1 MNLAIFDLDHTLL
14 LGDCDMAWARFLVAE
29 GLYAPEHYQK
39 RLAYYRD
46 YQQGTLNM
54 PEYLAFQLA
63 TLAAFSPETLTN
75 LHEAYM
81 NSEVLP
87 MICPTALSM
96 VALHQRAQDVVMV
109 ITATNTFLAA
119 PIVAHFGIDH
129 LIGVNAEQNAQ
140 GYYTGRYVG
149 EPSFSLGKVK
159 RLKAWL
165 KERGQSLADFDK
177 VYFYSDSHN
186 DLPLLQQVSHPV
198 AVNPDARLAKVA
210 QQQGWPIIRFGHR
223 HLNSL
228 ATGRAA

>member
-29 GLYAPEHYQK
+29 GLYEPEHYQK

-46 YQQGTLNM
+46 YQQGCLNM

-63 TLAAFSPETLTN
+63 TLAAFSPETLTD

-81 NSEVLP
+81 AREILP

-96 VALHQRAQDVVMV
+96 VALHQRAQDEVMV
-109 ITATNTFLAA
+109 ITATNTFLAW
-119 PIVAHFGIDH
+119 PIVTHFGIEH
-129 LIGVNAEQNAQ
+129 LIGVNAEQNEQ
-140 GYYTGRYVG
+140 GHYTGRYVG

-165 KERGQSLADFDK
+165 KGRGQSLSDFDK

-186 DLPLLQQVSHPV
+186 DLPLLQQVTHPV
-198 AVNPDARLAKVA
+198 AVNPDVRLAKIA
-210 QQQGWPIIRFGHR
+210 QQQGWPIISFCHR
-223 HLNSL
+223 RLDHHV
-228 ATGRAA
+228 AGRAA